1 MKRFLLSISA
11 RSLASVFIALLV
23 TGSAFAKEPAFEQE
37 IKSRQDTFALIEEK
51 SDLVENLLDE
61 DKPDWQKIMLN
72 SQHLVAHA
80 ANLKALFPIGSHE
93 GSRAKVFVWE
103 KPEKFNQLLLELNMG
118 FQQLETASQRNMS
131 SEAEAGLERA
141 QDSCKSC
148 HRINRSLW

>member
-1 MKRFLLSISA
+1 MKRFLWSISA

-23 TGSAFAKEPAFEQE
+23 TGSAFAKEPAFKQE
-37 IKSRQDTFALIEEK
+37 IKIRQDTFALIEEK
-51 SDLVENLLDE
+51 SDLVEDLLDE

-80 ANLKALFPIGSHE
+80 ANLKVLFPIGSHE
-93 GSRAKVFVWE
+93 GSRAKVSVWE

-118 FQQLETASQRNMS
+118 FQQLETASQRSML